1 MVRAFNLPQNQA
13 CTLLVMSTLET
24 LEVMQSDVITM
35 HQKAVVL
42 CSFWIS
48 GISPAALMNSKFFPV
63 AIASK
68 SYKFASLLLLQCQE
82 HSFNTK
88 ICTIS

>member
-1 MVRAFNLPQNQA
+1 
-13 CTLLVMSTLET
+13 MSTLET

-42 CSFWIS
+42 CSFLIS

-63 AIASK
+63 AIASELQVCQFITVTVPRTFIQ
-68 SYKFASLLLLQCQE
+68 YKNMHNILIMYCLSWHF
-82 HSFNTK
+82 F
-88 ICTIS
+88 